1 MQTPL
6 LQVKDLKTYFHIE
19 EGTVLAVD
27 GVSFDIYAG
36 ENLALVGESGS
47 GKSVTA
53 MSILGLVDP
62 PGKIIDGS
70 ILYNDQ
76 DLTKL
81 NDRRLENIRGKEISM
96 IFQEP
101 MTSLNPVYTI
111 GRQIAESITAHE
123 SYPRDKIRQMTIEFL
138 KLVEIPQAEQKLTQY
153 PHEFSGGMRQR
164 VMIAM
169 AIALQPKIL
178 IADEP
183 TTALDVTIQAQ
194 IMKLVSDL
202 QKQMNMSVL
211 LITHNLGIVAQ
222 TSDRVAV
229 MYAGQIVEM
238 ARTQELFSNPMHPYT
253 RGLLRSLP
261 TLEKEQERLYSI
273 RGNVPTINDYPAGC
287 RFAPRCNDVL
297 DPQCCHQQPQL
308 VEISEGHHVRCLK
321 MGERP

>member
-253 RGLLRSLP
+253 RG
-261 TLEKEQERLYSI
+261 I
-273 RGNVPTINDYPAGC
+273 A
-287 RFAPRCNDVL
+287 
-297 DPQCCHQQPQL
+297 
-308 VEISEGHHVRCLK
+308 EIIAHS
-321 MGERP
+321 